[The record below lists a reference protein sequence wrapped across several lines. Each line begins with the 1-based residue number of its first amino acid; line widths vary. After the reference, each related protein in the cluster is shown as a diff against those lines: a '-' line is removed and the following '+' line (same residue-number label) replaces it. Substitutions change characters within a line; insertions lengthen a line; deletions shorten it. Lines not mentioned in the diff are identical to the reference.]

1 LRLWRLEL
9 DGAPVAVWYGF
20 RFGETEFAYQS
31 GRDPT
36 HEREGVGLVLLAHTI
51 REALDDGMRAYR
63 FLRGGEA
70 YKAHFADADE
80 PVTTWALARTALGSA
95 IVGGW
100 RAVAGVR
107 AAGAASKPIRA
118 SAAAR
123 LRALMPGAR
132 FRARAAP

>member
-9 DGAPVAVWYGF
+9 DGVPVAAWYGF
-20 RFGETEFAYQS
+20 RFGDTEFAYQS

-51 REALDDGMRAYR
+51 RESLEQGIRAYR

-95 IVGGW
+95 VVAGW
-100 RAVAGVR
+100 RAVTAVR
-107 AAGAASKPIRA
+107 AAGAASKPVRA
-118 SAAAR
+118 AAAAR
-123 LRALMPGAR
+123 LRAL
-132 FRARAAP
+132 RAAARS